1 MKKTVLA
8 LCLLS
13 LILPSRAQ
21 DIQDILSQMGAATGK
36 ATYESSYTFDTYL
49 QMEVSDMGSTTMLY
63 DAYVNKDGSNYA
75 VYFSQQGSEATV
87 VFDAENNS
95 VLMLSEDDGQ
105 KTGIAMS
112 VDPEMLAAMG
122 EEISENDDAY
132 EPFKTGKS
140 KTILGYN
147 CMEYLVSEGGT

>member
-1 MKKTVLA
+1 
-8 LCLLS
+8 
-13 LILPSRAQ
+13 
-21 DIQDILSQMGAATGK
+21 
-36 ATYESSYTFDTYL
+36 
-49 QMEVSDMGSTTMLY
+49 
-63 DAYVNKDGSNYA
+63 
-75 VYFSQQGSEATV
+75 
-87 VFDAENNS
+87 
-95 VLMLSEDDGQ
+95 MLSEDDGQ

-147 CMEYLVSEGGT
+147 CMEYLVSEGGTEIHMWVSEELADKVSKEMLKNQQVFGGAFIHATSMNGMVMEYTFSDGNSGQRMAFRVTKIDFNASKSINIADYAVMSFGQ